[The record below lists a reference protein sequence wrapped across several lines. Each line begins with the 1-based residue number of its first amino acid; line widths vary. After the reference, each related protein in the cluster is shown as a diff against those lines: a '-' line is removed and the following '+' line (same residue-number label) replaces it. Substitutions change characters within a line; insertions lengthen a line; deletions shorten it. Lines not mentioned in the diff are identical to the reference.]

1 MRRTICLS
9 VYLSV
14 SLGTLCLGQTAVDL
28 SKQSK
33 SASATPIQVGAAL
46 PSTCTVGQMFFLSSA
61 AAGENLYGCVG
72 VNVWAPQAGAGGGS
86 LTIHS
91 GATSVGTRPIVSF
104 SAGLGTLLAISDTG
118 SAISIQPSIDPAVV
132 STRAAEQSGGAL
144 LCNSASGSVTTYTCA
159 LSPTLASYTSGMTLH
174 WIPDINATGGATTLN
189 VDTIGAKSV
198 KLSDGTTNPAPG
210 DILAGRITPLW
221 FDGTAFRIVDAVGPR
236 GILGETQPTCNAVA
250 HGRLWYVAGATGV
263 KDSLSVCAKD
273 ATNAYAWRLLY

>member
-33 SASATPIQVGAAL
+33 SASATPIQVGATL

-61 AAGENLYGCVG
+61 AAGQNLYGCVAS
-72 VNVWAPQAGAGGGS
+72 NVWTPQAGAGGGS
-86 LTIHS
+86 LTINS

-118 SAISIQPSIDPAVV
+118 TAISIQPSIDPAVV

-144 LCNSASGSVTTYTCA
+144 LCNSASGSATTYTCA
-159 LSPTLASYTSGMTLH
+159 LSPTLASYTTGMTLH
-174 WIPDINATGGATTLN
+174 WIPDVNATGGATTLN

-210 DILAGRITPLW
+210 DILAGRSTRLW
-221 FDGTAFRIVDAVGPR
+221 FDGTVFRIAGPVGPL
-236 GILGETQPTCNAVA
+236 GILGETQPTCSAAA